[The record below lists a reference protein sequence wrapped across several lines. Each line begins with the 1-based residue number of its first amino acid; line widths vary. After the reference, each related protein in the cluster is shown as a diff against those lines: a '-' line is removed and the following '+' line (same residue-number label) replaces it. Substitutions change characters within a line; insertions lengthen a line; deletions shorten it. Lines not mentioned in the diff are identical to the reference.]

1 MVIQISP
8 CLENELRRVASQRA
22 QALDDIVAEAVR
34 QYLDA
39 AAITEVTPED
49 ITATQEALLGELDD
63 QPEWDHEKESASDEA
78 R

>member
-8 CLENELRRVASQRA
+8 CLENELRRVASQRDR
-22 QALDDIVAEAVR
+22 ALDDIVEEAVR

-39 AAITEVTPED
+39 AAITDLTPED
-49 ITATQEALLGELDD
+49 ITATQEALLGELDEP
-63 QPEWDHEKESASDEA
+63 PEWDQKKESASDEA